1 MPIGPLDTM
10 IAAHA
15 LSLKVTLV
23 TANTSE
29 FSRVPG
35 LDIEDWTVP

>member
-15 LSLKVTLV
+15 LSLNLTVV

-29 FSRVPG
+29 FARVTG
-35 LDIEDWTVP
+35 LVWEDWTKH